1 MGIFRL
7 ITLIAKLLSCLG
19 CLYSHSPWNMISSC
33 WSFHGNWPGFQQGG
47 GGSPFLAGPQFLQL
61 REWRRQVKCVFLVSL
76 TNKLGIKRVWAVIL
90 SYCTWKQHLFS
101 SSLGSVFSRWNQA
114 WDKFIQ
120 HVSHTPLPHTHPPPS
135 LTHTHKLHFLPNLKC
150 NRYRVVP
157 IIRVNMVPLPRRL
170 VTIIYNLWI
179 QPRNKAKRK
188 WTETWSVRGNE
199 IAFQFHVPPSSCS
212 FSFLDFF
219 PNLLPQWLTLQ
230 LQFPSLTCSHV
241 IQ

>member
-1 MGIFRL
+1 MDILRL
-7 ITLIAKLLSCLG
+7 ITLIAQLLSCLG
-19 CLYSHSPWNMISSC
+19 CFHSYSPWNMVSSC
-33 WSFHGNWPGFQQGG
+33 WSFSWQLAWISMRGAGG
-47 GGSPFLAGPQFLQL
+47 GARGTGMGTVHLLYWGSVSSTERVEGAG
-61 REWRRQVKCVFLVSL
+61 KMCVSSL
-76 TNKLGIKRVWAVIL
+76 SNKFGIKRVWAVIL
-90 SYCTWKQHLFS
+90 SYCSWKQHLFS

-114 WDKFIQ
+114 WDKSIQ
-120 HVSHTPLPHTHPPPS
+120 HVSHTP
-135 LTHTHKLHFLPNLKC
+135 THKLHFLPNLKC

-157 IIRVNMVPLPRRL
+157 IIQVNMVPLPRRL

-199 IAFQFHVPPSSCS
+199 IAFQFHVPLSSCS

-230 LQFPSLTCSHV
+230 LQFPSLACSHV